1 MAEKVHLFVCNEL
14 NRIQKRPNTWNTNS
28 IIFVQYFTFL
38 AVKQLNKYPRPAIY
52 SREPPAKLLWIRIRQ
67 SIVRLL
73 HVLSYL
79 RGPLQTSTYKL
90 CIYQRSYVSYRQ
102 MEVDPMSIIQQ
113 KSPHQI
119 STIVRFLLVNRSQST
134 NQISLE
140 GLLLTVSVISND
152 LLQSTTIKHRRCS
165 RIIQLY

>member
-1 MAEKVHLFVCNEL
+1 MNSFPAVWSLTCNTQNHFYHEINDLRHLRMFNISTVNYTFKWKYSKVAKHVTNNLRGHYMYLWMAEKVHLFVCNEL
-14 NRIQKRPNTWNTNS
+14 NRIQKKHNTWNTNS

-73 HVLSYL
+73 HVLPYL

-90 CIYQRSYVSYRQ
+90 CIYQRSYVSYR
-102 MEVDPMSIIQQ
+102 
-113 KSPHQI
+113 
-119 STIVRFLLVNRSQST
+119 
-134 NQISLE
+134 
-140 GLLLTVSVISND
+140 
-152 LLQSTTIKHRRCS
+152 
-165 RIIQLY
+165 

>member
-73 HVLSYL
+73 HVLPYL

-90 CIYQRSYVSYRQ
+90 CIYISGRMFLTARWKSTQCQSFSGNRRIRSR
-102 MEVDPMSIIQQ
+102 
-113 KSPHQI
+113 
-119 STIVRFLLVNRSQST
+119 
-134 NQISLE
+134 
-140 GLLLTVSVISND
+140 
-152 LLQSTTIKHRRCS
+152 
-165 RIIQLY
+165 QLYVFCWLIEFKVQIK